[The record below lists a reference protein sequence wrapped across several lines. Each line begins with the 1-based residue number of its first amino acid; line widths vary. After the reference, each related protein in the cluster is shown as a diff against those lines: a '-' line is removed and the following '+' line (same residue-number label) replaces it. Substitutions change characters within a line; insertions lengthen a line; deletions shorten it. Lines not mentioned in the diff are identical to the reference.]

1 MRTRKGKTVITMAKI
16 YLLEDDN
23 SIRDLVVYTLNNS
36 GFQAEGFDCGESFW
50 EAVITELPELILLD
64 IMLPGEDGLQILRK
78 LKSKS
83 LTADIPVIMLTAKS
97 TEYDKVI
104 GLDSGADDYIPKP
117 FGMME
122 LISRIKA
129 VLRRSQKTDK
139 ASFHLRNLILD
150 PKNYTVQVD
159 GEDVILTLK
168 EFELLKLLI
177 ENNGHVLTRDKIL
190 ENIWGYDFDGETRT
204 VDVHIRTLRTKLKAA
219 GDLVETVRGIGYR
232 IATVR

>member
-1 MRTRKGKTVITMAKI
+1 MAKI

-36 GFQAEGFDCGESFW
+36 GFQAEGFAGGESFW
-50 EAVITELPELILLD
+50 EGIISELPELILLD

-78 LKSKS
+78 LKSKG

-129 VLRRSQKTDK
+129 VLRRSQKEDK
-139 ASFHLRNLILD
+139 SAFHLRNLVLD

-159 GEDVILTLK
+159 GENVTLTLK

-177 ENNGHVLTRDKIL
+177 ENNGNVLTRDKIL

-204 VDVHIRTLRTKLKAA
+204 VDVHIRTLRTKLKDA

-232 IATVR
+232 IATIK